1 MIEIQDLKKLS
12 TFYPSQWEAHTAT
25 GELVYIRY
33 KHGELSAGIDQ
44 GDGQSPT
51 LFCESVGEKHG
62 FDMDTEE
69 MKAHLAGVCRFVD
82 GSA

>member
-1 MIEIQDLKKLS
+1 MIEIQNLKKIS
-12 TFYPSQWEAHTAT
+12 TFYPSQWEARTVT

-33 KHGELSAGIDQ
+33 KHGELSVRIDQ
-44 GDGQSPT
+44 SDRQSPT
-51 LFCESVGEKHG
+51 LFCESIGEKHG

-69 MKAHLAGVCRFVD
+69 MKAHVAHVCRFVD